1 MNRHAMLT
9 TLLLQAMFATSAS
22 AQVYQSGYNLGPDYG
37 AMLQQQL
44 QQGQRLSQQMQQAES
59 DVVQRLMQNPDCIAK
74 YRHHRA
80 AGGSLSFAQFAYQYA
95 ATGGFSAQG
104 MARFRQSE
112 RANQQREQSAWQD
125 YQQAQQQRG
134 ATQRAY
140 ADGYIADQQEAGRV
154 MQGNSSWVDPA
165 TGNTRALAYIGTS
178 DAVDTNTGQHF
189 HRDES
194 GQYYAQ
200 GTDGRWYP
208 MNPSR

>member
-1 MNRHAMLT
+1 MNRHAMLIA
-9 TLLLQAMFATSAS
+9 LLLQGMLATGAS

-44 QQGQRLSQQMQQAES
+44 QQSQRLTRQMQQAENN
-59 DVVQRLMQNPDCIAK
+59 VVQQLMHNPDCIAK
-74 YRHHRA
+74 YQQHRA
-80 AGGSLSFAQFAYQYA
+80 GGGNLSFEQFAYQYA

-104 MARFRQSE
+104 MARLRQSE
-112 RANQQREQSAWQD
+112 HANQQREQSAWQD

-134 ATQRAY
+134 QAQQAY
-140 ADGYIADQQEAGRV
+140 AEGYSANQQEAGRV

-165 TGNTRALAYIGTS
+165 TGGTRALAYTGAN
-178 DAVDTNTGQHF
+178 DAVDTNTGQRF

-200 GTDGRWYP
+200 GADGRWYP
-208 MNPSR
+208 MEPAR